1 MPLSGIASR
10 KELMDLQPAGSQGGT
25 YAGNAVSC
33 AAANATI
40 DVMLEEGLLANTV
53 SRGEQLTGGLRAIQ
67 AKYPGIISDVRGRG
81 LMIGLEFN
89 GDGSAGGVLIGP
101 QVSARCLEKGM
112 LLLTTSV
119 YDTLRF
125 IPPLNVSEAEVDEAL
140 AIFEEA
146 LAEVVASEQI
156 AA

>member
-67 AKYPGIISDVRGRG
+67 AKYPGIISDVR
-81 LMIGLEFN
+81 L
-89 GDGSAGGVLIGP
+89 P
-101 QVSARCLEKGM
+101 
-112 LLLTTSV
+112 
-119 YDTLRF
+119 
-125 IPPLNVSEAEVDEAL
+125 
-140 AIFEEA
+140 
-146 LAEVVASEQI
+146 
-156 AA
+156 AACGA